1 MSWLVWGRA
10 SLLMLCTGSLLLMGC
25 STPATT
31 NAPASAPP
39 TAAPSPAPLPAP
51 PAPTAWSGRM
61 SLTVQQDHS
70 QQTHIHISFE
80 LEGNA
85 EAGQLQVEGPFGS
98 AAIVLRWRPGQAV
111 LSQGEKS
118 YRFPSLADL
127 IQRSIGTDLPVEAVF
142 AWLRNETVEVPGWQ
156 VESKPSQGGPLVA
169 RRYEPWP
176 RLELRM
182 VLQP

>member
-1 MSWLVWGRA
+1 
-10 SLLMLCTGSLLLMGC
+10 
-25 STPATT
+25 
-31 NAPASAPP
+31 
-39 TAAPSPAPLPAP
+39 
-51 PAPTAWSGRM
+51 M
-61 SLTVQQDHS
+61 SLTVQQDYA
-70 QQTHIHISFE
+70 QQTHFHISFE

-85 EAGQLQVEGPFGS
+85 ETGQLQVEGPFGT

-127 IQRSIGTDLPVEAVF
+127 IQRSIGTDLPIEAVF
-142 AWLRNETVEVPGWQ
+142 AWLRNENVEVPGWQ

>member
-1 MSWLVWGRA
+1 MNLAGGGRA
-10 SLLMLCTGSLLLMGC
+10 SLMVLCMSGLLLQAC
-25 STPATT
+25 STTAPTSATVPAAAAIT
-31 NAPASAPP
+31 APIP
-39 TAAPSPAPLPAP
+39 TP

-61 SLTVQQDHS
+61 SLSIQKDYS
-70 QQTHIHISFE
+70 QQTHIHIAFD

-85 EAGQLQVEGPFGS
+85 EEGQLQVEGPFGT
-98 AAIVLRWRPGQAV
+98 AAILLRWRPGQAV

-127 IQRSIGTDLPVEAVF
+127 IQRSIGTDLPIAAVF
-142 AWLRNETVEVPGWQ
+142 AWLRKESVEVPGWQ

-176 RLELRM
+176 RLELRV

>member
-1 MSWLVWGRA
+1 MSLAARGRA
-10 SLLMLCTGSLLLMGC
+10 SLMVLGMSCWLLQGC
-25 STPATT
+25 STT
-31 NAPASAPP
+31 APTPETAPP
-39 TAAPSPAPLPAP
+39 AAPSTSPISMP

-61 SLTVQQDHS
+61 SLSIQKDFS
-70 QQTHIHISFE
+70 QQTHIHIAFD

-85 EAGQLQVEGPFGS
+85 QAGQLQVEGPFGT
-98 AAIVLRWRPGQAV
+98 AAILLQWRAGQAV

-127 IQRSIGTDLPVEAVF
+127 IQRSIGTDLPIEAVF
-142 AWLRNETVEVPGWQ
+142 AWLRNEAVEVPGWQ
-156 VESKPSQGGPLVA
+156 VESRPHQGGPLVA

-176 RLELRM
+176 RLELRV